1 MNIIL
6 LGPPG
11 AGKGTQAQG
20 LCSGAG
26 LPHLSTGD
34 MLRAAAAAGTP
45 VGLSAKKIM
54 DKGELV
60 PDDVLIE
67 MIRERIANED
77 CGTGF
82 LLDGFPRTLAQAKS
96 LDHLLEKQHRRI
108 DMVIEIQVDEAALID
123 RISGRFTCVSCG
135 ASYHDH
141 FNRPAA
147 PDTCDR
153 CGSQKFMR
161 RADDNATTIRA
172 RLAAYR
178 AQTAPLVPY
187 YEGKG
192 IVKSVY
198 GMDDPVEVALR
209 MQALLR
215 DHSLKSAN

>member
-34 MLRAAAAAGTP
+34 MLRAAATLGTP

-54 DKGELV
+54 DKGDLV
-60 PDDVLIE
+60 PDEILIE
-67 MIRERIANED
+67 MISERIAHED

-82 LLDGFPRTLAQAKS
+82 LMDGFPRTLAQAKS

-135 ASYHDH
+135 ATYHDQY
-141 FNRPAA
+141 NRPTAA
-147 PDTCDR
+147 NTCDR
-153 CGSQKFMR
+153 CGSQNFMR

-172 RLAAYR
+172 RLAAYQ
-178 AQTAPLVPY
+178 AQTSPLVPY

-192 IVKSVY
+192 IVNSID
-198 GMDDPVEVALR
+198 GMADPVEVALR

-215 DHSLKSAN
+215 DYRLKSAN